1 MKIFFTV
8 SSFNGLSQRIFVE
21 LKLLGHEIHVHQ
33 LINEK
38 SIIAAVENFQPQLVI
53 APFLKKAIP
62 EAIWKNYIC
71 LIVHPGIRGDRG
83 AYSLDWA
90 IMNNDKE
97 WGVTLLQA
105 NEEMDGGDIWAYRL
119 FKVRELSSITKGNI
133 YRHEITQAAIECI
146 LEAIEK
152 FKTKKFKPTPLDYNN
167 PEIKGRLHAVIKQED
182 RIFNW
187 NDTSESIIRKIK
199 AADSSPGILT
209 TINNNE
215 YFVYGAHLEEIL
227 RGHTAGK
234 IIARRYN
241 AICMATG
248 NGAIWLTHLKPKN
261 ASYKIEAAM
270 ALPPFSLDNVPIS
283 EFLPFNNHYQ
293 GIATFREISYT
304 EKNKVGYLH
313 FDFYNGAMSTE
324 QCYRLLD
331 AFKEAVNR
339 STTKVLV
346 LMGGS
351 DIWSNGIHLNMI
363 EHAESPADESWKN
376 INAINDFVKEVI
388 NTTSKVI
395 ISAMQGNAGA
405 GGVIMALAA
414 DKIYARKGIILNPH
428 YKKMGGLY
436 GSEYWTYLLPQRV
449 GNAKAFQLTDECMPV
464 STQEAKVIGLIDN
477 YFGEN
482 GADFCEKIRQ
492 AAEKITLIPD
502 YDYEKILVEKKQ
514 KRKIDEDIKPLHFY
528 RKEELTKMFENFF
541 GEDMSYHFARYFFV
555 HKVSNKESVPDELI
569 EKYAYIKETE
579 EANEA
584 S

>member
-1 MKIFFTV
+1 MKIFFAV
-8 SSFNGLSQRIFVE
+8 SSFNGLSQRAFVE
-21 LKLLGHEIHVHQ
+21 LKLLGHQIYVHQ
-33 LINEK
+33 LINEE
-38 SIIAAVENFQPQLVI
+38 SIIAAVENFQPHLII

-62 EAIWKNYIC
+62 EAIWRNHIC

-90 IMNNDKE
+90 IMNNEKE

-105 NEEMDGGDIWAYRL
+105 NEEMDGGDIWAYRS
-119 FKVRELSSITKGNI
+119 FKVRDLSTITKGNI

-146 LEAIEK
+146 IEAVEK
-152 FKTKKFKPTPLDYNN
+152 FETKKFKPIPLDYSNT
-167 PEIKGRLHAVIKQED
+167 EIKGKLHAVIKQED
-182 RIFNW
+182 RAFDW
-187 NDTSESIIRKIK
+187 NDTSENIIRKIK

-209 TINNNE
+209 TIENE
-215 YFVYGAHLEEIL
+215 AYYVYGAHLEEVHKGRIE
-227 RGHTAGK
+227 GK
-234 IIARRYN
+234 IIAQRHN
-241 AICMATG
+241 AICIATG

-270 ALPPFSLDNVPIS
+270 ALNPFTIDNVPIS
-283 EFLPFNNHYQ
+283 KLSPFYNDYD
-293 GIATFREISYT
+293 GKATFREISYT

-313 FDFYNGAMSTE
+313 FDFYNGAMSTD

-331 AFKEAVNR
+331 AFKEAVNIP
-339 STTKVLV
+339 TTKVLV

-351 DIWSNGIHLNMI
+351 DIWSNGIHLNTI
-363 EHAESPADESWKN
+363 EHAESPADESWRN

-414 DKIYARKGIILNPH
+414 DKVFARKGIILNPH

-449 GNAKAFQLTDECMPV
+449 GKAKAIQLTDECMPV
-464 STQEAKVIGLIDN
+464 SSQEAIAIGLIDN
-477 YFGEN
+477 YFSED
-482 GADFCEKIRQ
+482 AVDFCERIRQ
-492 AAEKITLIPD
+492 EAEKIALSSDHD
-502 YDYEKILVEKKQ
+502 YQKKLAVKKH
-514 KRKIDEDIKPLHFY
+514 KRKTDEDIKPLHSY
-528 RKEELTKMFENFF
+528 RQEELTKMFENFY
-541 GEDMSYHFARYFFV
+541 GEDMTYHFARYSFV
-555 HKVSNKESVPDELI
+555 HKASGKEIVPEELV
-569 EKYAYIKETE
+569 EKYAYSEETG